1 MNMKHKKA
9 QHLDHL
15 HPLKEITV
23 AIKLKELE
31 RLDVIQAVFRKELQI
46 WRAAERLGLSNRQVN
61 RLVNRFRKQG
71 PAGLISK
78 HRGHQGNNQLPKHVL
93 QSALDIIIEK
103 YSDFGPTLAC
113 EKLREIH
120 NINLAKETVRRLM
133 INANLWITRKKRAP
147 RIQQPRQRRSCV
159 GELIQIDGSDHDW
172 FEGRA
177 PRCTLL
183 VFIDDATSRLMQLHF
198 TPAEATFS
206 YFEITRA
213 YIEEHGKPLALYSD
227 KASVFRVNA
236 KAATG
241 GAGHTQFARAMHELK
256 IETFCANTSSAK
268 GRVERANLTLQDR
281 LVKEMRLQG
290 ISSMAEGNTFAPS
303 FIHDFNARFAKP
315 PKNDLDVHRA
325 LHVNEWLDEI
335 FTWRE
340 TRCVS
345 KSLTIQY
352 NKEMY
357 LIEDSDLARRY
368 IGHDIET
375 FQFPDGHVELR
386 VNRGTTSLPYSI
398 YDKLAQVN
406 QGEIVDSK
414 RLGHALRVAQK
425 LQDEPDSRPSQS
437 SPSQAHLGA
446 ESPKKRG
453 RKKSRMLDEAE
464 YIAALLGKVSPDDG
478 DTIPA

>member
-1 MNMKHKKA
+1 MTSSHKND
-9 QHLDHL
+9 QEPQLEL
-15 HPLKEITV
+15 V
-23 AIKLKELE
+23 VSMKLKEFE
-31 RLDVIQAVFRKELQI
+31 RLDIIQAVIRKELPT
-46 WRAAERLGLSNRQVN
+46 WRAAEKLCIGRKQLYRLMK
-61 RLVNRFRKQG
+61 RFRDHG

-78 HRGHQGNNQLPKHVL
+78 HRTRKASNQLSADVV
-93 QSALDIIIEK
+93 QQALDIILER
-103 YSDFGPTLAC
+103 YADFGPTLAC
-113 EKLREIH
+113 EKLRELH
-120 NINLAKETVRRLM
+120 NIDLAKETVRRLM

-147 RIQQPRQRRSCV
+147 KIQQPRQRRSCV

-177 PRCTLL
+177 PRCSLL

-198 TPAEATFS
+198 TPAESTFS

-213 YIEEHGKPLALYSD
+213 YIEQHGKPLALYSD

-256 IETFCANTSSAK
+256 VETFCANTSSAK

-290 ISSMAEGNTFAPS
+290 ISSMAAGNAFAPS
-303 FIHDFNARFAKP
+303 FIADFNRRFAKP
-315 PKNDLDVHRA
+315 PKNDLDVHRPM
-325 LHVNEWLDEI
+325 HSNEKLDDI

-340 TRCVS
+340 ERCVS
-345 KSLTIQY
+345 KQLTIQY

-357 LIEDSDLARRY
+357 LIENGDLARRY
-368 IGHDIET
+368 IGHYIET
-375 FQFPDGHVELR
+375 YQFPDGHVELR
-386 VNRGTTSLPYSI
+386 VNDGTTSLPYSI
-398 YDKLAQVN
+398 YDKLTQVN
-406 QGEIVDSK
+406 QGEIVDNK
-414 RLGHALRVAQK
+414 RLGHALDIAKK
-425 LQDEPDSRPSQS
+425 LQGEPDNGVSQS

-453 RKKSRMLDEAE
+453 RKKKSRMLNEDE
-464 YIAALLGKVSPDDG
+464 YIAALLGKILPDD
-478 DTIPA
+478 DEAVAEPMS

>member
-1 MNMKHKKA
+1 MTKQHKNRDNSPK
-9 QHLDHL
+9 L
-15 HPLKEITV
+15 ESTISM
-23 AIKLKELE
+23 KLKELE
-31 RLDVIQAVFRKELQI
+31 RLDIIQAVCRKELPI
-46 WRAAERLGLSNRQVN
+46 WRASEKLGISRRQTH
-61 RLVNRFRKQG
+61 RLVNRFFKHG
-71 PAGLISK
+71 PAGLISQ
-78 HRGHQGNNQLPKHVL
+78 HRTRKASNQISPRLLQQVL
-93 QSALDIIIEK
+93 DLIRER
-103 YSDFGPTLAC
+103 YHDFDPTLAC
-113 EKLREIH
+113 EKLREVH
-120 NINLAKETVRRLM
+120 NIHLAKETVRRLM
-133 INANLWITRKKRAP
+133 TNANLWITRKKRAP
-147 RIQQPRQRRSCV
+147 KIQQPRQRRSCV

-198 TPAEATFS
+198 TPAESTFS

-213 YIEEHGKPLALYSD
+213 YIEQHGKPLALYSD

-236 KAATG
+236 KAAAG

-290 ISSMAEGNTFAPS
+290 ISSMSEGNAFAPY
-303 FIHDFNARFAKP
+303 FLTDFNRRFAKP

-325 LHVNEWLDEI
+325 IHINENLDDI

-340 TRCVS
+340 MRCVS

-368 IGHDIET
+368 RGHYIET
-375 FQFPDGHVELR
+375 YQFPDGHVELR
-386 VNRGTTSLPYSI
+386 VNDGMTSLPYSI
-398 YDKLAQVN
+398 YDKLAQIN
-406 QGEIVDSK
+406 QGEIVDNK
-414 RLGHALRVAQK
+414 RLGHALKIAQS
-425 LQDEPDSRPSQS
+425 LQDESDNNPSQS

-453 RKKSRMLDEAE
+453 RKKSRMLNEEE
-464 YIAALLGKVSPDDG
+464 YIAALLGKLPPDDN
-478 DTIPA
+478 DDEDAVPA

>member
-1 MNMKHKKA
+1 M
-9 QHLDHL
+9 
-15 HPLKEITV
+15 
-23 AIKLKELE
+23 
-31 RLDVIQAVFRKELQI
+31 
-46 WRAAERLGLSNRQVN
+46 
-61 RLVNRFRKQG
+61 
-71 PAGLISK
+71 
-78 HRGHQGNNQLPKHVL
+78 
-93 QSALDIIIEK
+93 QSALEIIIEK

-120 NINLAKETVRRLM
+120 NISLAKETVRKLM
-133 INANLWITRKKRAP
+133 TNANLWITRKKRAP
-147 RIQQPRQRRSCV
+147 KIQQPRQRRSCV

-198 TPAEATFS
+198 TPAESTFS

-213 YIEEHGKPLALYSD
+213 YIEQHGKPLALYSD

-236 KAATG
+236 KTAAG

-290 ISSMAEGNTFAPS
+290 ISSMEEGNAFAPS
-303 FIHDFNARFAKP
+303 FIADFNARFAKP
-315 PKNDLDVHRA
+315 PKNDLDVHRTV
-325 LHVNEWLDEI
+325 HVNENLDDI

-340 TRCVS
+340 ERCVS
-345 KSLTIQY
+345 KNLTIQY

-368 IGHDIET
+368 RGHYIET
-375 FQFPDGHVELR
+375 YQFPDGRVELR
-386 VNRGTTSLPYSI
+386 VNDGTTSLPYSI
-398 YDKLAQVN
+398 YDKQTQIN
-406 QGEIVDSK
+406 QGEIVENK
-414 RLGHALRVAQK
+414 RLGHALRIAQK
-425 LQDEPDSRPSQS
+425 LEDEPDNSPSQS
-437 SPSQAHLGA
+437 SPSQAHRGA
-446 ESPKKRG
+446 ESPKRRG
-453 RKKSRMLDEAE
+453 RKRTRMLSEEE
-464 YIAALLGKVSPDDG
+464 YIAALLGKLP
-478 DTIPA
+478 PN